1 MTSRFRL
8 IVKRVIRPLIRRQCG
23 PSILPPPCSLAAP
36 LPQPLDRIAPRRR
49 FRWLACDSAGTPP
62 HEGSPAS
69 PAATTIPTPAA
80 APPTSPI
87 YPRSP
92 VSSAD
97 SIARRTT
104 LLQTT
109 GLPRPLSCSPDLCPD
124 RKGAHHPDPADDAT
138 RTISRPSRRVAARE
152 TLDVPDV
159 TPPRLRPSRTIRAD
173 GRRRTAAPVLPRPA
187 ARPATRRRASP
198 PPAAGHSGRAGA
210 CTARSSLVRR

>member
-1 MTSRFRL
+1 MTSRSRPA
-8 IVKRVIRPLIRRQCG
+8 VKRVIRPLIRRQRG

-49 FRWLACDSAGTPP
+49 LRWLSCDSTGTPS
-62 HEGSPAS
+62 HDDSPAS
-69 PAATTIPTPAA
+69 PAPTTIPTPAA

-87 YPRSP
+87 SPRSP
-92 VSSAD
+92 VSSSD
-97 SIARRTT
+97 RIARRTT
-104 LLQTT
+104 LWQTT

-138 RTISRPSRRVAARE
+138 RTIGPTSRRVAARAA
-152 TLDVPDV
+152 LDVPDV

-187 ARPATRRRASP
+187 ARPATRRRALP
-198 PPAAGHSGRAGA
+198 PPAADHSGRAGA
-210 CTARSSLVRR
+210 CTAGSSPARR